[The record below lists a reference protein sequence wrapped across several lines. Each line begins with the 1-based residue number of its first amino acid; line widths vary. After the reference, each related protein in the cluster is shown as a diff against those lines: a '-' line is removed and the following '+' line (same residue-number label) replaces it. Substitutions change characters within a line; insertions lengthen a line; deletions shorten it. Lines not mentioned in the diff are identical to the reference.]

1 MVASYLMNRL
11 YNLMNISAASSRFE
25 VKPNLSATKSACS
38 FVSPKEKQENVKVC
52 KIINQV

>member
-1 MVASYLMNRL
+1 MNRL
-11 YNLMNISAASSRFE
+11 YNLMNISAASSRCE